1 MMYMRLDISGSV
13 VISCIM
19 ILGGLCITRINSRIT
34 TDTNMTA
41 VSRYAPFK
49 LRFSPGRSVEMMS
62 MMTFSTAVFLH
73 IDFCGKI

>member
-1 MMYMRLDISGSV
+1 M
-13 VISCIM
+13 
-19 ILGGLCITRINSRIT
+19 TQINSGIT

-62 MMTFSTAVFLH
+62 MMTFSTAVFCIL
-73 IDFCGKI
+73 ISAAKFSEKKKE

>member
-19 ILGGLCITRINSRIT
+19 ILGGLCITRIKSRIT

-41 VSRYAPFK
+41 VSDMP
-49 LRFSPGRSVEMMS
+49 RSNCG
-62 MMTFSTAVFLH
+62 FLL
-73 IDFCGKI
+73 GVPSR